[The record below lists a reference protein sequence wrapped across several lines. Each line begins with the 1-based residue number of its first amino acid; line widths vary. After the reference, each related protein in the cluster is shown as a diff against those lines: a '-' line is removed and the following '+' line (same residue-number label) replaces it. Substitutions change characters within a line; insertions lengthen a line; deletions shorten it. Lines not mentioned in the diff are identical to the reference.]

1 MIGRKPTRVATPPIT
16 TAPRPTTAAT
26 PVMIVHNGLV
36 SLPTAGKAPVGRRRT
51 STKANASVTNA
62 ATASASKNQRSG
74 VIAPNTPPDYLVLMA
89 DVPERQSQTGAGGP
103 ASRIP
108 PGRPAAQDMVER
120 VRLCWL
126 WLPLSAPLPW
136 PVLRPLSAFCPRL
149 ASLSYS
155 LAARVRALVT
165 YPPARLGSELTEFS
179 LRHLVS
185 QAVSSR
191 SVSETTTPAPAAAC
205 TGLLAATLRIS
216 ALTSMV
222 RLITDFTFP
231 GLPPGQALVRCAPA
245 LACRS
250 SSHRSRR
257 ARRGPC
263 SPCRCCPCS
272 PFPHLPGAG
281 PGPGLPRRRRRLPPG
296 APACSAWSPGGMTR
310 RSPAAPAS
318 AARPGPG
325 RRAPLPARPSPAAG
339 PPRSPPARRVPRRK
353 CASP

>member
-1 MIGRKPTRVATPPIT
+1 MKVATPPIT
-16 TAPRPTTAAT
+16 TAPSPTTADT
-26 PVMIVHNGLV
+26 PRMIVHSGLV

-51 STKANASVTNA
+51 SAKANASMTNA
-62 ATASASKNQRSG
+62 ATASASKNQRRG
-74 VIAPNTPPDYLVLMA
+74 VIAPANTHSDYLVRAA
-89 DVPERQSQTGAGGP
+89 DVPKRQPRTGAGGP
-103 ASRIP
+103 AVRIP
-108 PGRPAAQDMVER
+108 PGRPAAQDLAER
-120 VRLCWL
+120 LRLCWL
-126 WLPLSAPLPW
+126 WLPLSAPLSW

-165 YPPARLGSELTEFS
+165 YPPARLGSELIEFS

-250 SSHRSRR
+250 SSHRSR
-257 ARRGPC
+257 
-263 SPCRCCPCS
+263 
-272 PFPHLPGAG
+272 
-281 PGPGLPRRRRRLPPG
+281 
-296 APACSAWSPGGMTR
+296 
-310 RSPAAPAS
+310 
-318 AARPGPG
+318 
-325 RRAPLPARPSPAAG
+325 
-339 PPRSPPARRVPRRK
+339 
-353 CASP
+353 